1 MRRLL
6 IFIKRFY
13 FIIIF
18 IAFEAIGIT
27 LLISNNRYHH
37 AKFYNAF
44 DEVSGNVYQ
53 RYTNILMYFSLKKEN
68 EQLLTENAI
77 LHSQIASAYSKLSE
91 INATSFDTNKKYKF
105 IFKPANVVFNSIQK
119 PNNYLTLNIGT
130 KQGITDKMGVVSDFG
145 VVGIVKNVS
154 ENYSIVISVL
164 NHQEFRLNA
173 KILELNEV
181 GSIMWDGKHP
191 DRVVLNEIPNHV
203 NIKTGQHVVVGPYS
217 RFFSENYPIGIIES
231 FYLDKGA
238 SFYVVIVRLNTN
250 MRSISKAYIIK
261 RTDLDEQI
269 NLEEKAEKND

>member
-37 AKFYNAF
+37 AKFFNAF
-44 DEVSGNVYQ
+44 DEVSGNIYQ
-53 RYTNILMYFSLKKEN
+53 RYTNILLYFSLKKEN
-68 EQLLTENAI
+68 EALLTENAI
-77 LHSQIASAYSKLSE
+77 LHSQVASAYSKLSE
-91 INATSFDTNKKYKF
+91 LNITSFDTSKDYKF
-105 IFKPANVVFNSIQK
+105 VFKPANVVFNSIQK
-119 PNNYLTLNIGT
+119 PNNFLTLNIGS

-145 VVGIVKNVS
+145 VVGIIKDVS
-154 ENYSIVISVL
+154 ENYSIAISIL
-164 NHQEFRLNA
+164 NQEFRMNA

-191 DRVVLNEIPNHV
+191 DKVVLNEIPNHV
-203 NIKTGQHVVVGPYS
+203 KIKVGQHVVVGPYS
-217 RFFSENYPIGIIES
+217 RVISENYPIGIIED
-231 FYLDKGA
+231 FTLEPGA
-238 SFYVVIVRLNTN
+238 SFYKIIVRLNTN
-250 MRSISKAYIIK
+250 MRSVSKAYIIK

-269 NLEEKAEKND
+269 KLEEKAEKND